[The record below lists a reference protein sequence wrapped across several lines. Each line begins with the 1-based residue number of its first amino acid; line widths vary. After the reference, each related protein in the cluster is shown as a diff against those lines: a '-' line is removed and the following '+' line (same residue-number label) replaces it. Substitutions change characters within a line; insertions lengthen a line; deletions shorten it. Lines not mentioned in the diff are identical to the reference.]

1 MKKILFSPFLTLLP
15 LIALAY
21 DVKLDGIYYNI
32 SGDEAE
38 VTSSNNNTTEYTG
51 VVVIPESVTYHNK
64 TYSVTSIG
72 TSAFAKSS
80 NLISVTI
87 PESVTKI
94 GGSAFLGCSSLTSV
108 TIPESVTSIG
118 HWAFQGCRS
127 LTSLTI
133 PNGLTIIDQGVFS
146 SCTSL
151 KSVNIPEC
159 VTSIGGGAFN
169 DCGSLA
175 SVTIPNGVTS
185 IENGA
190 FHGCRSLKSI
200 TIPEGITRIGFDTF
214 KGCRSLTTIIIP
226 NGVTNI
232 ECEAFMDCSGLASVT
247 IPNSVTNIED
257 GAFQNCRSL
266 TDVYCYAPE
275 PPSVSTTEY
284 DGEVWDGF
292 PFGQYY
298 IEEHTTLHVP
308 ASSLEKYKTAL
319 RWSDFSNIV
328 AIEEPRQPLPFLEG
342 NPIWVFKHESL
353 SHPEDDPLMCWLAGN
368 RNFTYY
374 FLGGQKEIEGKVYT
388 MMGAVGCNR
397 DGEITLNHWLP
408 VREENGIVYAFTD
421 SLPGIIETE
430 DNYDSRYNDE
440 YNPMPYLQQ
449 GNECVLYN
457 FSTNIGET
465 LYPQN
470 EGSTVKAFDTYQL
483 LDGTECHVLKTN
495 WGRYDLYEKLGFL
508 SDDFDGIMDPFLSW
522 PMPTDGSVHSSRL
535 NAYYQDNVMLYK
547 AADAPEGLCVNDTCW
562 TRDEAHDYAI
572 TYKADPYHEK
582 VMSYI
587 RQLQGIAEPIIFTE
601 GQMATIILPTEPD
614 ASKGKYYRLDRVE
627 EGKIIFEQ
635 ELQPQAHIPYI
646 IVPNEDF
653 SIDLN
658 NMDLEGCSPDTV
670 SIEVRFEE
678 QTESQSIYFIGSY
691 VNEELEQQEGC
702 NIQLIDTTPDCS
714 ISFSEETGKETFLI
728 GALRAYLTWDDPYN
742 QGGTKGRGNM
752 EIVLRDYGTSIE
764 EMKNE
769 ELRMKNDVF
778 DLSGRKIVNGQLQR
792 GIYIENGQKKI
803 AK

>member
-266 TDVYCYAPE
+266 TDVNCYAPE

-714 ISFSEETGKETFLI
+714 VSFSEETGKRAFLV
-728 GALRAYLTWDDPYN
+728 GALRAYLEAKWDAFEYDIRFTN
-742 QGGTKGRGNM
+742 
-752 EIVLRDYGTSIE
+752 IVLYDQGTGIE
-764 EMKNE
+764 EIKNE
-769 ELRMKNDVF
+769 ELRIKNDEAIY
-778 DLSGRKIVNGQLQR
+778 DLQGRRLPRKPTQ
-792 GIYIENGQKKI
+792 GIYIENRKKMLV
-803 AK
+803 KP